1 LGPEKE
7 HDYFNGMTLPVFK
20 SHYSLGRS
28 ILTLSHEEDDD
39 RIKPASIINLCEK
52 NDFKKLCLVE
62 DSMSGFLEAYINSK
76 EAGIEL
82 MFGLRLSVCPD
93 MNEKDEESVK
103 NSSKYIVFCLNSDGY
118 KDLIKIH
125 DLASKD
131 GFYYKPRIDFKNLKK
146 LWTNNLKLCVPFYDS
161 FIHNNILLGG
171 VSIPEFD
178 FTKSTVFFTEDNGLP
193 FDDLLLGG
201 VSSFADSEGHEVVQ
215 TKSIF
220 YENKEDFKAYL
231 TFRCINNRSTLNKP
245 QLEHMTSDE
254 FCLESWKEQ
263 NAN

>member
-1 LGPEKE
+1 MGPEKE

-28 ILTLSHEEDDD
+28 ILTLLNEEDDD
-39 RIKPASIINLCEK
+39 RIKPASIIKLCKK

-82 MFGLRLSVCPD
+82 MFGLRLSICPD

-193 FDDLLLGG
+193 FDDLLLEG